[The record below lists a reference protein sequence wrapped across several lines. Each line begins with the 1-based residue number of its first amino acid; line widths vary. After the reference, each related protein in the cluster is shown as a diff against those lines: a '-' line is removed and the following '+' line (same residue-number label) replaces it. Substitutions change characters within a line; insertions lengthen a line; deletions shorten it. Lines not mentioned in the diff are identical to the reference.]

1 MGSLVCEAKGN
12 MLIDN
17 DMSEQIKIQLPDGS
31 VREVAQGTTPFDVA
45 MSISPRLAAAVVVAR
60 IRPLTTPVVA
70 GETAVEE
77 ADEAQTEAGMYGS
90 ASELGERLVDLAAPL
105 NEDVALELL
114 KESDEAALKV
124 VRHSAAH
131 VMATAILELFPET
144 KLGHGPATDNGFF
157 YDVYRETPFTEDDL
171 AAIEKRMAEVVA
183 RDETFVREQESR
195 EMGLKDYAEH
205 GDFMKVHFI
214 ERFTK
219 PGDEISL
226 YRNGKFVDFCRG
238 PHVPSTGRVKAF
250 KVTSVAGAY
259 WLGDEKNQQLQRI
272 YGTAFFNAKDMDAHF
287 KRLEEIKARDHRVL
301 GKQLDLFSIQE
312 VAGAGLIFW
321 HPKGGLIRKTM
332 EDWMRDEC
340 IRRGYEMV
348 FTPHIMRRELWKVS
362 GHEGFYSQNM
372 YPPMEL
378 DDAEYRLKPMNCPG
392 HILIYKN
399 SPKSYRDLPQ
409 RYAELGNVYRYERSG
424 TMHGLLRVRG
434 FTQDD
439 AHIFCTPEQI
449 ESEIA
454 ACVEFADEVLKAFGF
469 AEFKVELSTWDP
481 KDQKSYVGSPE
492 HWETAVGS
500 LKKVLDAK
508 AIPYREIPGEAA
520 FYGPK
525 IDIKLVDVLGRLWQ
539 LSTVQF
545 DFNLP
550 QRFELEYTGE
560 DGEKHRPVMVHR
572 ALFGSVERFF
582 GVLIEHYAG
591 AFPLWLAP
599 VQVGLV
605 PISEKH
611 VEYARAVK
619 AKLEVAGLRV
629 ELDARNEKMNAKI
642 REFTLQKV
650 PFVLVMGDKE
660 AEQREVN
667 VRVRGG
673 GVQGTFPLSEFIANA
688 TTLITRKEL
697 NLSDTPKWHDA
708 VLKAVQSFPTDQFD
722 LNDLYDLRDE
732 FASIF
737 PNNRH
742 VNEKLR
748 QQLQTLRDEGIIQF
762 LDNEGNYKRIK

>member
-1 MGSLVCEAKGN
+1 MV
-12 MLIDN
+12 DN
-17 DMSEQIKIQLPDGS
+17 GQRIKVQLPDGS
-31 VREVAQGTTPFDVA
+31 VREVERGTTAQDVA

-60 IRPLTTPVVA
+60 VRPL
-70 GETAVEE
+70 GRAVSE
-77 ADEAQTEAGMYGS
+77 TEASKATSGAPDSNADQGSQSEDAMYAAH
-90 ASELGERLVDLAAPL
+90 ASGERLVDLAAPL
-105 NEDVALELL
+105 TEDVSLELL
-114 KESDEAALKV
+114 KENDEAALKV

-144 KLGHGPATDNGFF
+144 KLGHGPATDAGFF
-157 YDVYRETPFTEDDL
+157 YDVYRETPFSEGDL

-183 RDETFVREQESR
+183 RDEKFVREEETR
-195 EMGLKDYAEH
+195 EKGLKDYEKQ
-205 GDFMKVHFI
+205 GEFMKVHFI

-219 PGDEISL
+219 PGEEISL
-226 YRNGKFVDFCRG
+226 YRNGGFTDFCRG

-272 YGTAFFNAKDMDAHF
+272 YGTAFFNEKDLTAHF

-301 GKQLDLFSIQE
+301 GRQLDLFSIQE
-312 VAGAGLIFW
+312 IAGSGLIFW
-321 HPKGGLIRKTM
+321 HPKGGLVRKVM
-332 EDWMRDEC
+332 EDWMREEC
-340 IRRGYEMV
+340 IRRGYDMV
-348 FTPHIMRRELWKVS
+348 FTPHIMRRELWKIS
-362 GHEGFYSQNM
+362 GHEGFYAQNM

-399 SPKSYRDLPQ
+399 SPKSYRDLPV

-439 AHIFCTPEQI
+439 AHIFCMPSQI
-449 ESEIA
+449 EEEVA
-454 ACVEFADEVLKAFGF
+454 ACIEFAESVLKTFGF
-469 AEFKVELSTWDP
+469 DEFKVELSTWDA
-481 KDQKSYVGSPE
+481 KDRKSYVGSDE
-492 HWETAVGS
+492 NWAMAEGS

-508 AIPYREIPGEAA
+508 GIPFKTIRGEAA

-525 IDIKLVDVLGRLWQ
+525 IDIKLVDVLGRMWQ

-550 QRFELEYTGE
+550 ARFELEYTGE
-560 DGEKHRPVMVHR
+560 DGEKHQPVMVHR

-611 VEYARAVK
+611 LEYAREVK
-619 AKLEVAGLRV
+619 AKLEAAGLRV

-660 AEQREVN
+660 AASEAVS
-667 VRVRGG
+667 VRTRGKG
-673 GVQGTFPLSEFIANA
+673 
-688 TTLITRKEL
+688 
-697 NLSDTPKWHDA
+697 
-708 VLKAVQSFPTDQFD
+708 
-722 LNDLYDLRDE
+722 
-732 FASIF
+732 
-737 PNNRH
+737 
-742 VNEKLR
+742 
-748 QQLQTLRDEGIIQF
+748 DEGSVDLVRF
-762 LDNEGNYKRIK
+762 LERAQKLNASRAAAL

>member
-1 MGSLVCEAKGN
+1 
-12 MLIDN
+12 
-17 DMSEQIKIQLPDGS
+17 MSEQIIKVQLPDGS
-31 VREVAQGTTPFDVA
+31 VREVARGTTPYDIA

-60 IRPLTTPVVA
+60 IRPLTTVTTA
-70 GETAVEE
+70 ATTGEEE
-77 ADEAQTEAGMYGS
+77 NSEAAMYGG
-90 ASELGERLVDLAAPL
+90 SEAGERLVDLTAPL
-105 NEDVALELL
+105 TEDIALELL
-114 KESDEAALKV
+114 KENDEAALKV

-144 KLGHGPATDNGFF
+144 KLGHGPATDQGFF
-157 YDVYRETPFTEDDL
+157 YDVYRETPFSEADL
-171 AAIEKRMAEVVA
+171 AAIETKMAEVVS
-183 RDETFVREQESR
+183 RDEKFVREHEPR
-195 EMGLKDYAEH
+195 EQGLDEYKQH

-226 YRNGKFVDFCRG
+226 YKNGNFTDFCRG
-238 PHVPSTGRVKAF
+238 PHVPSTSRVKAF

-259 WLGDEKNQQLQRI
+259 WLGDEKNQQLQRV
-272 YGTAFFNAKDMDAHF
+272 YGTAFFNAKDMEAHF

-348 FTPHIMRRELWKVS
+348 FTPHIMRRELWKIS
-362 GHEGFYSQNM
+362 GHEGFYGQNM

-481 KDQKSYVGSPE
+481 KDQKSYVGSAE

-508 AIPYREIPGEAA
+508 KIPYREIPGEAA

-591 AFPLWLAP
+591 AFPMWLAP

-611 VEYARAVK
+611 LEYAGSVK
-619 AKLEVAGLRV
+619 AKLEAAGLRV

-660 AEQREVN
+660 ASSGAVS
-667 VRVRGG
+667 VRTRGKG
-673 GVQGTFPLSEFIANA
+673 
-688 TTLITRKEL
+688 
-697 NLSDTPKWHDA
+697 
-708 VLKAVQSFPTDQFD
+708 
-722 LNDLYDLRDE
+722 
-732 FASIF
+732 
-737 PNNRH
+737 
-742 VNEKLR
+742 
-748 QQLQTLRDEGIIQF
+748 DEGSVALEEFSIRAKGLIDSRTVA
-762 LDNEGNYKRIK
+762 L

>member
-1 MGSLVCEAKGN
+1 MNASPLTDKT
-12 MLIDN
+12 I
-17 DMSEQIKIQLPDGS
+17 QIQLPDGS
-31 VREVAQGTTPFDVA
+31 RREVPSGTTPLEIA
-45 MSISPRLAAAVVVAR
+45 NSISPRLAAAVVVAK
-60 IRPLTTPVVA
+60 IQPLAPK
-70 GETAVEE
+70 TAAAVT
-77 ADEAQTEAGMYGS
+77 DEAQTDAALSEESMYAADSSG
-90 ASELGERLVDLAAPL
+90 AEKLIDLTAPL
-105 NEDVALELL
+105 QEDVALWLL
-114 KESDEAALKV
+114 KENDPESLKV

-157 YDVYRETPFTEDDL
+157 YDVYREQPFTPDDL
-171 AAIEKRMAEVVA
+171 ARIEAKMAEVVA
-183 RDETFVREQESR
+183 RDDKFVREYEAR
-195 EMGLKDYAEH
+195 DEYLGWAKEH
-205 GDFMKVHFI
+205 GDFMKQHFV
-214 ERFTK
+214 EKFTK
-219 PGDEISL
+219 DAEMVSL
-226 YRNGKFVDFCRG
+226 YKNGSFTDFCRG

-250 KVTSVAGAY
+250 KVMSIAGAY
-259 WLGDEKNQQLQRI
+259 WLGDEKNPQLQRI
-272 YGTAFFNAKDMDAHF
+272 YGTAFFNAKDLEAHF
-287 KRLEEIKARDHRVL
+287 KHLEEIKARDHRTL

-340 IRRGYEMV
+340 VRRGYELV
-348 FTPHIMRRELWKVS
+348 YTPHIMRRELWKIS

-399 SPKSYRDLPQ
+399 SPKSYRDLPV

-449 ESEIA
+449 E
-454 ACVEFADEVLKAFGF
+454 DEVVACIDFAQSVLNTFGF

-481 KDQKSYVGSPE
+481 KDQKSYTGSADN
-492 HWETAVGS
+492 WNLAISS
-500 LKKVLDAK
+500 LQSALNRKN
-508 AIPYREIPGEAA
+508 IPFREIPGEAA

-525 IDIKLVDVLGRLWQ
+525 IDVKLVDVLGRLWQ

-550 QRFELEYTGE
+550 ARFELEYVGE
-560 DGEKHRPVMVHR
+560 DGEKHQPVMVHR

-591 AFPLWLAP
+591 AFPMWLAP
-599 VQVGLV
+599 VQVGIV

-611 VEYARAVK
+611 LEYAEAVK
-619 AKLEVAGLRV
+619 AKLQAAGIRV

-660 AEQREVN
+660 AATEAVS
-667 VRVRGG
+667 VRTRGKG
-673 GVQGTFPLSEFIANA
+673 DEGSIALTDFIARAQKLIATNA
-688 TTLITRKEL
+688 VEL
-697 NLSDTPKWHDA
+697 
-708 VLKAVQSFPTDQFD
+708 
-722 LNDLYDLRDE
+722 YC
-732 FASIF
+732 
-737 PNNRH
+737 
-742 VNEKLR
+742 
-748 QQLQTLRDEGIIQF
+748 
-762 LDNEGNYKRIK
+762 

>member
-1 MGSLVCEAKGN
+1 
-12 MLIDN
+12 
-17 DMSEQIKIQLPDGS
+17 MSEQMIRVQLPDGS
-31 VREVAQGTTPFDVA
+31 VREVPRGTTAFDVA

-60 IRPLTTPVVA
+60 IRPLTGATADAVA
-70 GETAVEE
+70 EE
-77 ADEAQTEAGMYGS
+77 GSEASMYG
-90 ASELGERLVDLAAPL
+90 AAAGGERLVDLAAPL
-105 NEDVALELL
+105 TEDVALELL
-114 KESDEAALKV
+114 KENDEAALKV

-144 KLGHGPATDNGFF
+144 KLGHGPATDAGFF

-171 AAIEKRMAEVVA
+171 AAIEKRMGEVVA
-183 RDETFVREQESR
+183 RDEKFVREEEPR
-195 EMGLKDYAEH
+195 EKGLEDYEKH
-205 GDFMKVHFI
+205 GEFMKVHFI
-214 ERFTK
+214 EKFTK
-219 PGDEISL
+219 PGEEISL
-226 YRNGKFVDFCRG
+226 YRNGNFTDFCRG

-250 KVTSVAGAY
+250 KVMSIAGAY

-272 YGTAFFNAKDMDAHF
+272 YGTAFFNAKDLDAHF

-312 VAGAGLIFW
+312 VAGSGLIFW

-348 FTPHIMRRELWKVS
+348 YTPHIMRRDLWKIS

-399 SPKSYRDLPQ
+399 SPKSYRDLPV

-449 ESEIA
+449 VGEIE
-454 ACVEFADEVLKAFGF
+454 ACLDFAEAVLKTFGF
-469 AEFKVELSTWDP
+469 NEYRVELSLHDP
-481 KDQKSYVGSPE
+481 NKVGEFVGNAADWEKAEAALKGVLTNRGVAFKS
-492 HWETAVGS
+492 
-500 LKKVLDAK
+500 
-508 AIPYREIPGEAA
+508 IPGEGA

-550 QRFELEYTGE
+550 ARFELEYKGE
-560 DGEKHRPVMVHR
+560 DGELHQPVMVHR

-591 AFPLWLAP
+591 AFPMWLAP

-611 VEYARAVK
+611 IDYANAVK
-619 AKLEVAGLRV
+619 AKLEAAGLRV

-660 AEQREVN
+660 AASEAVS
-667 VRVRGG
+667 VRTRGKG
-673 GVQGTFPLSEFIANA
+673 
-688 TTLITRKEL
+688 
-697 NLSDTPKWHDA
+697 
-708 VLKAVQSFPTDQFD
+708 
-722 LNDLYDLRDE
+722 
-732 FASIF
+732 
-737 PNNRH
+737 
-742 VNEKLR
+742 
-748 QQLQTLRDEGIIQF
+748 DEGSVGLAAFIERAKGLVAGRGIN
-762 LDNEGNYKRIK
+762 L

>member
-1 MGSLVCEAKGN
+1 
-12 MLIDN
+12 
-17 DMSEQIKIQLPDGS
+17 MSEQTIRIQLPDGS
-31 VREVAQGTTPFDVA
+31 VREVSHGTTPFDVA

-60 IRPLTTPVVA
+60 VRPLTQGTGIKDQGSDPD
-70 GETAVEE
+70 TAEE
-77 ADEAQTEAGMYGS
+77 SEASMYG
-90 ASELGERLVDLAAPL
+90 AEGEGERLVDLSARL
-105 NEDVALELL
+105 TEDVALELL
-114 KESDEAALKV
+114 KESDEASLKV

-144 KLGHGPATDNGFF
+144 KLGHGPATDSGFF
-157 YDVYRETPFTEDDL
+157 YDVYRETPFTDEDL

-183 RDETFVREQESR
+183 RDEKFVREEEPR
-195 EMGLKDYAEH
+195 EKGLADYEKQ
-205 GDFMKVHFI
+205 GEFMKIHFI

-219 PGDEISL
+219 PGEEISL
-226 YRNGKFVDFCRG
+226 YRNGNFTDFCRG

-272 YGTAFFNAKDMDAHF
+272 YGTAFFNAKDLDAHF

-321 HPKGGLIRKTM
+321 HPKGGLIRKVM

-348 FTPHIMRRELWKVS
+348 FTPHIMRRELWKIS
-362 GHEGFYSQNM
+362 GHEGYYSQNM

-399 SPKSYRDLPQ
+399 SPKSYRNLPV

-439 AHIFCTPEQI
+439 AHIFCMPSQI
-449 ESEIA
+449 EDEVV
-454 ACVEFADEVLKAFGF
+454 ACIEFAQSVLKTFGF
-469 AEFKVELSTWDP
+469 EEFKVELSTWDP
-481 KDQKSYVGSPE
+481 NDRKSYVGSDE
-492 HWETAVGS
+492 NWELAVRS
-500 LKKVLDAK
+500 LHNVLNRK
-508 AIPYREIPGEAA
+508 GIPFKTILGEAA

-525 IDIKLVDVLGRLWQ
+525 IDIKLVDVLGRMWQ

-545 DFNLP
+545 DFNNP
-550 QRFELEYTGE
+550 ARFELEYTGE
-560 DGEKHRPVMVHR
+560 DGEKHQPVMVHR

-591 AFPLWLAP
+591 AFPMWLAP

-605 PISEKH
+605 PISSEKH
-611 VEYARAVK
+611 LEYARTVK
-619 AKLEVAGLRV
+619 LKLEAAGLRV
-629 ELDARNEKMNAKI
+629 ELDERNDPMKAKI
-642 REFTLQKV
+642 RDFAMQKV
-650 PFVLVMGDKE
+650 PFVLIVGDKE
-660 AEQREVN
+660 AASDSVS
-667 VRVRGG
+667 VRTRGKG
-673 GVQGTFPLSEFIANA
+673 DEGSVGL
-688 TTLITRKEL
+688 
-697 NLSDTPKWHDA
+697 
-708 VLKAVQSFPTDQFD
+708 
-722 LNDLYDLRDE
+722 DE
-732 FASIF
+732 FVKRAKGLI
-737 PNNRH
+737 
-742 VNEKLR
+742 
-748 QQLQTLRDEGIIQF
+748 EGRGMA
-762 LDNEGNYKRIK
+762 L